1 MNTTMTHDPGS
12 SQYDS
17 DREALSAL
25 FDGELVGDVARF
37 ALKRLDHDQNWRNTC
52 DRWQRIGDALRAQSA
67 ALPLSFPE
75 RVRDALR
82 DEAAVAAVP
91 ARRAAGGGIRWGSVG
106 MAASAALVAF
116 VLARMPFGSDAAH
129 EASPAQVAA
138 HLQQPAPAQSPS
150 TPDPGLQQASAAVAI
165 AAVARPLSERVAQR
179 SRNVERG
186 RAATDRVVSTAVGAH
201 SGVSNSAAQITGEAP
216 QPATAIATNLVADV
230 PELPAS
236 AALHAGTL
244 HTGLMQSESLQVEPA
259 RPWPRAVL
267 PRLNGGGTLSADYAA
282 GPSFYPFSPGPTLQP
297 ANDDT
302 APAAPPEP

>member
-1 MNTTMTHDPGS
+1 MNTTTPNNHF
-12 SQYDS
+12 DS

-37 ALKRLDHDQNWRNTC
+37 ALKRLDHDQNWRSTC
-52 DRWQRIGDALRAQSA
+52 DRWQRIGDALRGQSA

-116 VLARMPFGSDAAH
+116 VLARMPIGLDAAH
-129 EASPAQVAA
+129 KASPAQVAA
-138 HLQQPAPAQSPS
+138 QSLQQAPAQSPS

-179 SRNVERG
+179 SRNVERA
-186 RAATDRVVSTAVGAH
+186 RAATDRVVSAAVGAH
-201 SGVSNSAAQITGEAP
+201 SGASKSNAPFTGEAP
-216 QPATAIATNLVADV
+216 QPVTAINTALVADV
-230 PELPAS
+230 PEVHAS
-236 AALHAGTL
+236 QALQPGTL
-244 HTGLMQSESLQVEPA
+244 QTSLLQGEALQAEPA

-267 PRLNGGGTLSADYAA
+267 PRLNGGGTLSADFA

-302 APAAPPEP
+302 APASPPEP